1 MLLNIKKLIEQL
13 KRETIVQET
22 EVRTKIMYPL
32 LDLLNYKREYITDE
46 FPVYAKD
53 GSKDLKTKSADIMVF
68 ANKDANKYREK
79 KNKDWV
85 LNNSLIIIEL
95 KKPKEKIE
103 NAKDQ
108 ATFYAMWTRSLIY
121 IITNGIEIE
130 IYQLKD
136 YKADVL
142 LFKDKIFNLEEK
154 WNELYKVLYYDNL
167 KTTKLTPQT
176 PLKKITISSDLWE
189 EVLFDEERDI
199 TDAIRGNKL
208 FPYNVKSC
216 PELPILSKLKED
228 IELTNYSIIRGVS
241 GSGKSITAYQLAYY
255 YFNKGYRVFKY
266 INNND
271 SFDYNFKD
279 LVNDKSVFI
288 IDDLQNITNIYI
300 DKIIAKTSENVK
312 FICTITDDIN
322 VDVESTYI
330 SSTESI
336 QAIKKAYLKSKDEIY
351 KIVHK
356 IDKDIED
363 KYLSETLE
371 SRLDKAE
378 KDASSPWMFNY
389 ILRGG
394 WNTAKN
400 DYFRL
405 KERNRADWLM
415 IFLAMKQI
423 ALLDKSVGF
432 NELNKILNFIDYDSK
447 WIADS
452 LKYMLKNKI
461 IVEENNKYR
470 CTHIKYASL
479 IINKISHDL
488 IKEEKDILI
497 KIIHSIILDNNISL
511 QGISWLLNEFR
522 FHDIW
527 YYQEYLITKE
537 VWNNLKIRCFS
548 PKNDIEIRN
557 SCLLLDT
564 LIRFYPN
571 IKQQIFDEKIDLIVK
586 WIEQINYTTGY
597 ALHNL
602 VNELLDYNNNN
613 SANNLLL
620 KNNINFEKIA
630 FQINNSNHKDLGAIG
645 YFLNRLFIFQENEW
659 KKKITDNLDY
669 ELLIEKINEKKFEV
683 DIWGISVFNSSLFFL
698 DNDKGKYL
706 YDNIE
711 NIYTYN
717 FNKDPLHTYEALDD
731 ELLWMFFGYSYF
743 SEKKPK
749 KEFRLRAKKLV
760 SSINAKMLASK
771 ICESNR
777 HDWER
782 YARLIDWINKVD
794 KNITK
799 QIVKNIDYET
809 LNINLEKYWKEPP
822 CEMRL
827 LLISLA
833 ESSRN
838 KEPIKSWIE
847 NNIDKIETADPLLV
861 YINPNVATKCYE
873 KKLKIDIF
881 GHNDSDEL
889 ASYMLN
895 MLEEINH
902 SITIEAIKQSLPKI
916 ISKIESICP
925 YIGFNDLEIFN
936 LISLISKIDK
946 SLLKEIFSSLNS
958 EKTIKNWNRY
968 NNEKGSNKNANKTL
982 AILCKYAK
990 EYNKSLRKYSLK
1002 ILNKIDKKYKEII

>member
-1 MLLNIKKLIEQL
+1 MLLNIKQLIEQL
-13 KRETIVQET
+13 KKETIVQET

-79 KNKDWV
+79 INKDWV

-108 ATFYAMWTRSLIY
+108 ATFYAMWTRCLIY

-142 LFKDKIFNLEEK
+142 LFQDKILNLEEK
-154 WNELYKVLYYDNL
+154 WNELYKILYYDNL
-167 KTTKLTPQT
+167 KTTKLTPQK

-216 PELPILSKLKED
+216 PELPILSKLKAD

-255 YFNKGYRVFKY
+255 YFNKGYKIFKY
-266 INNND
+266 VNNNN
-271 SFDYNFKD
+271 SFDYNFKN
-279 LVNDKSVFI
+279 LVEGKSVFI

-322 VDVESTYI
+322 VDAESTYI

-336 QAIKKAYLKSKDEIY
+336 QAIKKSYLKSKDEIY

-363 KYLSETLE
+363 RYLSETLE

-378 KDASSPWMFNY
+378 KDANSPWMFNY

-394 WNTAKN
+394 WNIAKN

-405 KERNRADWLM
+405 KEQNRADWLM
-415 IFLAMKQI
+415 IYLAMKQI
-423 ALLDKSVGF
+423 ALLDKSVDF
-432 NELNKILNFIDYDSK
+432 DELNGVLDFIDYDSN
-447 WIADS
+447 WISDS

-470 CTHIKYASL
+470 CTHIRYASL

-488 IKEEKDILI
+488 TKEEKDILI
-497 KIIHSIILDNNISL
+497 KIIHSIILDSNVSL

-527 YYQEYLITKE
+527 YYEKYLITE
-537 VWNNLKIRCFS
+537 EIWNNLKIRCFS

-557 SCLLLDT
+557 SCFLLDT
-564 LIRFYPN
+564 LIRFYPS
-571 IKQQIFDEKIDLIVK
+571 IKQQIFDENIDLISK
-586 WIEQINYTTGY
+586 WIEQINYNTGY

-602 VNELLDYNNNN
+602 INELLDYSNKN
-613 SANNLLL
+613 SVGNQLLQNSIDY
-620 KNNINFEKIA
+620 KKIA
-630 FQINNSNHKDLGAIG
+630 IQINNSSHKDLGAIG
-645 YFLNRLFIFQENEW
+645 YFLNRFWVFKGDYW
-659 KKKITDNLDY
+659 KRKIVDNIDFKNLVKSINDKKI
-669 ELLIEKINEKKFEV
+669 EI
-683 DIWGISVFNSSLFFL
+683 DIWGLSVFNSSLYYL
-698 DNDKGKYL
+698 DNEKGIFF
-706 YDNIE
+706 YDSTE
-711 NIYTYN
+711 SIYIYN
-717 FNKDPLHTYEALDD
+717 FNKNPLHTYEALADD
-731 ELLWMFFGYSYF
+731 MFWSFFGYLNF
-743 SEKKPK
+743 SGKKPK
-749 KEFRLRAKKLV
+749 KEFSERAKKLV
-760 SSINAKMLASK
+760 TAINIELLATK
-771 ICESNR
+771 ICESNK

-782 YARLIDWINKVD
+782 YGRLIDWINKVD

-799 QIVKNIDYET
+799 QIARNIDYKR
-809 LNINLEKYWKEPP
+809 LNINLNKYWEEPP

-827 LLISLA
+827 LLTSLA
-833 ESSRN
+833 ESSKN
-838 KEPIKSWIE
+838 KQPIKDLVE
-847 NNIDKIETADPLLV
+847 RNLDKIKIADPLLV
-861 YINPNVATKCYE
+861 YINPKVATICYE
-873 KKLKIDIF
+873 KKQKIDIY
-881 GHNDSDEL
+881 GHNDNEEL
-889 ASYMLN
+889 AAFMLN
-895 MLEEINH
+895 TLEKLNH
-902 SITIEAIKQSLPKI
+902 DIAIEAIKQAIPKTI
-916 ISKIESICP
+916 EKIENICP
-925 YIGFNDLEIFN
+925 YSGFHDMGIFN
-936 LISLISKIDK
+936 LIYLIAEIDK
-946 SLLKEIFSSLNS
+946 SLLQKVFISLDPEKSIKNWKRYNS
-958 EKTIKNWNRY
+958 EKKN
-968 NNEKGSNKNANKTL
+968 NKNANKTL
-982 AILCKYAK
+982 AIICKYSK
-990 EYNKSLRKYSLK
+990 EYNKSLKKYSIE
-1002 ILNKIDKKYKEII
+1002 ILRSIPEKFKK